1 MADNTARLTLPYIK
15 ASQSQKEVTHA
26 EALNILDALVQPV
39 VEDRDLTAPPGTPT
53 EGDLYIVGAGATGV
67 WAGEDGKLA
76 HYVGGAWAF
85 YPPRTG
91 WRVWLK
97 DEAVEARYT
106 GSTWVAGEVRAATVL
121 VSGTQVVGAQQ
132 NAIADAT
139 GGTTVDAEARA
150 ALNALLAACRAH
162 GLIAT

>member
-15 ASQSQKEVTHA
+15 ASQSQKEVTHSQ
-26 EALNILDALVQPV
+26 ALNILDAMVQPV
-39 VEDRDLTAPPGTPT
+39 VEDRDLTAPPGSPA
-53 EGDLYIVGAGATGV
+53 EGDIYIVAASATGD
-67 WAGEDGKLA
+67 WAGHDGKLA

-85 YPPRTG
+85 YAPATG

-97 DEAVEARYT
+97 DEAQEARYD
-106 GSTWVAGEVRAATVL
+106 GSAWAVGEVRAAKLL

-132 NAIADAT
+132 SAISDAS
-139 GGTTVDAEARA
+139 GGTTVDAEART
-150 ALNALLAACRAH
+150 ALNALLAACRTH

>member
-26 EALNILDALVQPV
+26 EGLNILDALVQPA
-39 VEDRDLTAPPGTPT
+39 VEDRDLTAPPGSPA
-53 EGDLYIVGAGATGV
+53 EGDMYIVAASATGD
-67 WAGEDGKLA
+67 WAGEDDALA
-76 HYVGGAWAF
+76 HYVGAAWAF
-85 YPPRTG
+85 YAPAEG

-97 DEAVEARYT
+97 DEQQEARYD
-106 GSTWVAGEVRAATVL
+106 GSAWQAGEVRAAKLL

-132 NAIADAT
+132 SAISDAS
-139 GGTTVDAEARA
+139 GGSTVDAEART
-150 ALNALLAACRAH
+150 ALNALLAACRSH